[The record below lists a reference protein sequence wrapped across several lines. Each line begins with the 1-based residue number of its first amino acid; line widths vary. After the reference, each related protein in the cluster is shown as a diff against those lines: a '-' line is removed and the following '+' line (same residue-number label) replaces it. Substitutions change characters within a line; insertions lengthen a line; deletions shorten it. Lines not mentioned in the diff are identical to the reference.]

1 VARGACHHLPQ
12 GVHVT
17 SELQHLVSVSEQ
29 IVTGQSG
36 SPVVKLIQ
44 DAVVVAYCP
53 GPRRAPRPRP
63 RLTQIDPRTLCPLA
77 MPRSTFSQIAAD
89 IDVDLHARLAQIRG
103 AWDRFRSTAAG
114 AAHPTVR
121 AMAAADVDYGTTG
134 FCLFSLCLPAAC
146 DFRGRE
152 PATNH
157 LVTIYR
163 RSRGLPG
170 TAVRVDVRDG
180 LFLGGFLTADA
191 LTGSRGLLNHVYQSH
206 GPQAGLKF
214 LSRIQRLTTCVSLY
228 GCCPSVGLDDCL
240 LGAAQ
245 QRAAR
250 AIVADRVE
258 RHRCA
263 AAAGVALG
271 GEAAASLCV
280 RRAPYRLDG
289 DDLPEAEINR
299 LVSLRRESEAFVVR
313 QALRERCRTAG
324 DRVSPAGAGRLNQI
338 ALFCMLGTKGSVS
351 NLMQCTHALG
361 RPGRAGARNPPARP
375 ARSRSSRTRGCRP
388 RTTTA
393 CSRTTRSGRRRRAAT
408 RRAPRAAGCSGGT
421 RSWRGCRPWRSS
433 STRSRGARRSWR
445 GRRRPLN
452 PAIRCVSASRRWRA
466 A

>member
-1 VARGACHHLPQ
+1 LWRTARGRGAR
-12 GVHVT
+12 
-17 SELQHLVSVSEQ
+17 S
-29 IVTGQSG
+29 
-36 SPVVKLIQ
+36 
-44 DAVVVAYCP
+44 
-53 GPRRAPRPRP
+53 RRLRP
-63 RLTQIDPRTLCPLA
+63 RLTQTDPRTLCPLA

-180 LFLGGFLTADA
+180 LFLGGFLTADV

-263 AAAGVALG
+263 AASGVALG

-280 RRAPYRLDG
+280 RRA
-289 DDLPEAEINR
+289 
-299 LVSLRRESEAFVVR
+299 
-313 QALRERCRTAG
+313 RTASTG
-324 DRVSPAGAGRLNQI
+324 TICPRRRSTASCRCGGSRRRLWCGRRCASGAGRP
-338 ALFCMLGTKGSVS
+338 GT
-351 NLMQCTHALG
+351 AY
-361 RPGRAGARNPPARP
+361 
-375 ARSRSSRTRGCRP
+375 
-388 RTTTA
+388 
-393 CSRTTRSGRRRRAAT
+393 RRRG
-408 RRAPRAAGCSGGT
+408 PGG
-421 RSWRGCRPWRSS
+421 
-433 STRSRGARRSWR
+433 
-445 GRRRPLN
+445 
-452 PAIRCVSASRRWRA
+452 
-466 A
+466 